1 MVNDME
7 MVNKNIL
14 MMIFMKVI
22 GIMIKKKELVAIFLK
37 MEKFIAKAESF
48 STTMPCFLQKA
59 NSLLAQSSDAI
70 NTLEL

>member
-1 MVNDME
+1 MSFIKEIGKMVNDME

-37 MEKFIAKAESF
+37 MEKNLKE
-48 STTMPCFLQKA
+48 T
-59 NSLLAQSSDAI
+59 SLMI
-70 NTLEL
+70 NI